1 MPSDDDPTPNASR
14 REQRS
19 RRRRIWHRSLIAG
32 LAVALLAAGTAY
44 AVTGPLQGDD
54 RGAGRASRQAPT
66 SAPGTA
72 AAQTCRAPLDP
83 VDPLR
88 LWIGGDSLAGS
99 LGPSLG
105 QRAGSTG
112 VVQPVFD
119 SRVSSGLL
127 SPNFVNW
134 PQHGADD
141 MSLYNPE
148 ITVFIVGANDAK
160 NLPDGATRDPAW
172 RAQYSAL
179 VEEMLAVIGGNGRT
193 VYWVGAPVMADATYS
208 ERVQGVNDVFREV
221 AAKHSAVTYV
231 DAYTLF
237 SAPDGTYASTLPVPG
252 GKVARVRG
260 ADGIHLTPEGG
271 DLLAETVF
279 ERLDPACRITQQAV
293 PAAVNATTEAPGSS
307 SVPGSRRDT
316 PTATTRSATG
326 NFRRHRAGAH
336 AGRDVRP
343 ARR

>member
-1 MPSDDDPTPNASR
+1 MPSDDDTTPNASR
-14 REQRS
+14 REQRY

-32 LAVALLAAGTAY
+32 FAVALLAAGTAY
-44 AVTGPLQGDD
+44 AVTGPLQDDD
-54 RGAGRASRQAPT
+54 RGGGRASRPAPT
-66 SAPGTA
+66 SAGAGTA

-127 SPNFVNW
+127 SPDFVNW

-148 ITVFIVGANDAK
+148 VTVFIVGANDAK
-160 NLPDGATRDPAW
+160 NLPDGATRDPSW

-179 VEEMLAVIGGNGRT
+179 VEEMLAVIGGNGRA

-221 AAKHSAVTYV
+221 AAKHSDVTYV

-237 SAPDGTYASTLPVPG
+237 SAPDGTYASTLSVPG
-252 GKVARVRG
+252 GTVARVRG

-293 PAAVNATTEAPGSS
+293 PGAVKATIEAPGSS
-307 SVPGSRRDT
+307 SVPGSRRDA
-316 PTATTRSATG
+316 PTATTRSTTG
-326 NFRRHRAGAH
+326 NSRR
-336 AGRDVRP
+336 
-343 ARR
+343 

>member
-1 MPSDDDPTPNASR
+1 MPSDDDTTPNASR

-19 RRRRIWHRSLIAG
+19 RRRRVWHRSLIVG
-32 LAVALLAAGTAY
+32 VAVVLLAAGTAY
-44 AVTGPLQGDD
+44 AVTGPLQDDD
-54 RGAGRASRQAPT
+54 RGGGRASRSSPT
-66 SAPGTA
+66 SASVAGTA
-72 AAQTCRAPLDP
+72 TAQTCRGPLNPD
-83 VDPLR
+83 DPLR

-127 SPNFVNW
+127 SPDFVNW
-134 PQHGADD
+134 PQQGADD

-148 ITVFIVGANDAK
+148 VTVFIVGANDAK
-160 NLPDGATRDPAW
+160 NLPDGATRDPVW
-172 RAQYSAL
+172 RAQYSGL
-179 VEEMLAVIGGNGRT
+179 VEEMLTVIGGNGRA

-208 ERVQGVNDVFREV
+208 ERVQGVNDVFRDV
-221 AAKHSAVTYV
+221 AAKHPDVTYV

-237 SAPDGTYASTLPVPG
+237 SAPDGTYASVLPVPG

-293 PAAVNATTEAPGSS
+293 PGAVKATIEAPGSS
-307 SVPGSRRDT
+307 SVPGSRRDA
-316 PTATTRSATG
+316 PTATTRSTTG
-326 NFRRHRAGAH
+326 NSRR
-336 AGRDVRP
+336 
-343 ARR
+343 

>member
-1 MPSDDDPTPNASR
+1 MPSDETTPNASR

-19 RRRRIWHRSLIAG
+19 RRRRIWRRGLIVG
-32 LAVALLAAGTAY
+32 LAVVLLAAGTAY
-44 AVTGPLQGDD
+44 AVTGPLQHDD
-54 RGAGRASRQAPT
+54 HGGGRASRPGPT
-66 SAPGTA
+66 SASVAGTA
-72 AAQTCRAPLDP
+72 AAQTCRAPLNPD
-83 VDPLR
+83 DPLR

-105 QRAGSTG
+105 QRTGSTG

-127 SPNFVNW
+127 SPDFVNW
-134 PQHGADD
+134 PRQGADD

-148 ITVFIVGANDAK
+148 VTVFIVGANDAM
-160 NLPDGATRDPAW
+160 NLPDGATRDPGW

-179 VEEMLAVIGGNGRT
+179 VEEMLTVIGGNGRA
-193 VYWVGAPVMADATYS
+193 VYWVGAPVMADAAYS

-221 AAKHSAVTYV
+221 AAKHPEVTYV
-231 DAYTLF
+231 DAYALF
-237 SAPDGTYASTLPVPG
+237 SAPDGTYASVLPVPG

-279 ERLDPACRITQQAV
+279 ERLDPTCQITQQAV
-293 PAAVNATTEAPGSS
+293 PGAVKATIEAPGSS
-307 SVPGSRRDT
+307 SVPGSRRGA
-316 PTATTRSATG
+316 PTATTRSTTG
-326 NFRRHRAGAH
+326 NSRR
-336 AGRDVRP
+336 
-343 ARR
+343 

>member
-1 MPSDDDPTPNASR
+1 MPSDDDTTPNASR

-44 AVTGPLQGDD
+44 AVTGPLQDDD
-54 RGAGRASRQAPT
+54 RGGDRASVPAPT
-66 SAPGTA
+66 SAGAGTA

-148 ITVFIVGANDAK
+148 VTVFIVGANDAK
-160 NLPDGATRDPAW
+160 NLPDGATRDPGW
-172 RAQYSAL
+172 RAKYSAL
-179 VEEMLAVIGGNGRT
+179 VEEMLTVIGGNGRA
-193 VYWVGAPVMADATYS
+193 VYWVGAPVMADAAYS

-221 AAKHSAVTYV
+221 AAKHSDVTYV

-237 SAPDGTYASTLPVPG
+237 SAPDGTYASMLPVPG

-293 PAAVNATTEAPGSS
+293 AGAVKATIEAPGSS
-307 SVPGSRRDT
+307 SVPGSRRGA
-316 PTATTRSATG
+316 PTATTRSTTG
-326 NFRRHRAGAH
+326 NSRR
-336 AGRDVRP
+336 
-343 ARR
+343 

>member
-1 MPSDDDPTPNASR
+1 MPSDDTTPNAFR

-19 RRRRIWHRSLIAG
+19 RRRRIWRRSLIVG
-32 LAVALLAAGTAY
+32 LAVVLLAAGTAY
-44 AVTGPLQGDD
+44 AVTGPLQHDD
-54 RGAGRASRQAPT
+54 RGGGRASRSVPT
-66 SAPGTA
+66 SARVAGTA

-83 VDPLR
+83 DDPLR

-105 QRAGSTG
+105 QRTGSTG

-127 SPNFVNW
+127 SPDFVNW

-148 ITVFIVGANDAK
+148 VTVFIVGANDAK
-160 NLPDGATRDPAW
+160 NLPEGATRDPGW

-179 VEEMLAVIGGNGRT
+179 VEQMLTVIGGNGRA
-193 VYWVGAPVMADATYS
+193 VYWVGAPVMADVAYS

-221 AAKHSAVTYV
+221 AAKHPDVMYI

-237 SAPDGTYASTLPVPG
+237 SAPDGTYTSMLPVPG

-279 ERLDPACRITQQAV
+279 EHLDPPCRITKQAV
-293 PAAVNATTEAPGSS
+293 PGAVKATIEAPGSS
-307 SVPGSRRDT
+307 SVPGSRRDA
-316 PTATTRSATG
+316 PTTTTRSTTG
-326 NFRRHRAGAH
+326 SSRR
-336 AGRDVRP
+336 
-343 ARR
+343 

>member
-1 MPSDDDPTPNASR
+1 MPPDDDTTTNGSR
-14 REQRS
+14 REQRA
-19 RRRRIWHRSLIAG
+19 RRRRIWRRSLIAG
-32 LAVALLAAGTAY
+32 VAVALLAGGTAFALTDPLRSDDDSGDSASRSSAGTS
-44 AVTGPLQGDD
+44 V
-54 RGAGRASRQAPT
+54 PT
-66 SAPGTA
+66 SGSSGA
-72 AAQTCRAPLDP
+72 ASGQTCRGPMNTA
-83 VDPLR
+83 DPLR

-127 SPNFVNW
+127 SPDFVNW
-134 PQHGADD
+134 PRHGADD

-148 ITVFIVGANDAK
+148 VTVFIVGANDAK
-160 NLPDGATRDPAW
+160 NLPEGATRDPGW

-179 VEEMLAVIGGNGRT
+179 VEEMLTVIGGNGRA

-208 ERVQGVNDVFREV
+208 ERVRGVNDVFREV
-221 AAKHSAVTYV
+221 AAKHSHVTYV

-237 SAPDGTYASTLPVPG
+237 SAPDGTYASMLPVPA

-279 ERLDPACRITQQAV
+279 ERLDPACRITEQAV
-293 PAAVNATTEAPGSS
+293 PGAVKATIEAPGSS
-307 SVPGSRRDT
+307 SVPGSRRGA
-316 PTATTRSATG
+316 PTATTRSAPG
-326 NFRRHRAGAH
+326 NSRR
-336 AGRDVRP
+336 
-343 ARR
+343 